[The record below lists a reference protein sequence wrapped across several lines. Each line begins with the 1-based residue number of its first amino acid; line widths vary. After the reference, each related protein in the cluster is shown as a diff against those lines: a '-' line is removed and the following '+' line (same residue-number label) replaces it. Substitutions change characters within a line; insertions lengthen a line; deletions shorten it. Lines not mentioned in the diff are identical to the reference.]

1 MHEFLVT
8 VSNTGTGTDV
18 GEKTIKTIL
27 NEMVKILGEDIMSSY
42 EAIREHKSPDRH
54 IEIWIKMILNSHT
67 GNSKTKAYSEL
78 TEIILQLSN
87 PATFEQALSDMFA
100 LTEKYPEVDV
110 YNTPQFKSMDPVLS
124 DQVC

>member
-8 VSNTGTGTDV
+8 VSHTGSGTDV

-42 EAIREHKSPDRH
+42 EAIHEHRQPDRH
-54 IEIWIKMILNSHT
+54 IEIWIKMILNSHA

-78 TEIILQLSN
+78 TEIILLLNN
-87 PATFEQALSDMFA
+87 PDSFDQALQDMFN
-100 LTEKYPEVDV
+100 LTEKYPDVDV
-110 YNTPQFKSMDPVLS
+110 YNTP
-124 DQVC
+124 

>member
-87 PATFEQALSDMFA
+87 PATFE
-100 LTEKYPEVDV
+100 
-110 YNTPQFKSMDPVLS
+110 
-124 DQVC
+124 